1 MNDLNDLIT
10 KAQELR
16 EKGLRSGEIADEL
29 NISRETAT
37 WLLTRSKS
45 SQEPVPKDIYV
56 NWSEIG
62 ENAER
67 LRFVSL
73 ALVDMILETGDP
85 DVVIGVALSGL
96 PLATLVADEIGA
108 ELAVFVPQKQKGSED
123 DGIKGSFSQNFAD
136 IAGKSCAIVDDVI
149 TTGSTATEIIESIKE
164 MRATPLAIAVLINKK
179 GIDQVQ
185 NVPIRSLV
193 QITIF

>member
-1 MNDLNDLIT
+1 MNDLNDLIS
-10 KAQELR
+10 KAQELH

-37 WLLTRSKS
+37 WLLTRSETS
-45 SQEPVPKDIYV
+45 REPAPKDIYV

-62 ENAER
+62 QNAER
-67 LRFVSL
+67 LRLVSL

-85 DVVIGVALSGL
+85 DVVVGVALSGL

-108 ELAVFVPQKQKGSED
+108 ELAVFVPQKQRGSQD

-149 TTGSTATEIIESIKE
+149 TTGSTATEIVEVIKE
-164 MRATPLAIAVLINKK
+164 MQATPLSVAVLINKK
-179 GIDQVQ
+179 GISQVQ